1 MECDSEST
9 GESEDEMDS
18 CSLQYQ
24 EVDPSLLGTAVFIK
38 NVHISP
44 SDHVLLYVHNSSQ
57 PEDSTPDHTVKIIFI
72 AIGFIF
78 ALTSVILINF

>member
-24 EVDPSLLGTAVFIK
+24 EVDSSLLGTAVFIK
-38 NVHISP
+38 KVHIST

-57 PEDSTPDHTVKIIFI
+57 PEDLSSDHSVKIIFL

-78 ALTSVILINF
+78 ALTSVVLINF